1 MRKAPAPAMNGGY
14 HRMVG
19 RAGFDGTVCFPVA
32 HLSDTDNVRVE
43 TECRHKQLCLRD
55 VICLVIRRAGDGMH
69 HIVDNLPCSVP
80 LDKRQF
86 PCARFDG
93 IDTLIVRNSG
103 KQSIEQCGFTGGG
116 STRNDK
122 GHAVSDAGFKETE
135 HFLRQ
140 CICADEIVPVHSLRV
155 QFTDTDSNRAFFI
168 DHGLFHRRNTGIV
181 RQMSLC

>member
-1 MRKAPAPAMNGGY
+1 
-14 HRMVG
+14 
-19 RAGFDGTVCFPVA
+19 
-32 HLSDTDNVRVE
+32 
-43 TECRHKQLCLRD
+43 
-55 VICLVIRRAGDGMH
+55 MH

-93 IDTLIVRNSG
+93 IDTLIVRNTG
-103 KQSIEQCGFTGGG
+103 KQSIEQRRFTRTCTPG
-116 STRNDK
+116 NDK

-140 CICADEIVPVHSLRV
+140 CVCADEVIPVHSLRV
-155 QFTDTDSNRAFFI
+155 QFTDTDGNRAFFI
-168 DHGLFHRRNTGIV
+168 DHGLFHRRNTGVV

>member
-1 MRKAPAPAMNGGY
+1 
-14 HRMVG
+14 
-19 RAGFDGTVCFPVA
+19 
-32 HLSDTDNVRVE
+32 
-43 TECRHKQLCLRD
+43 
-55 VICLVIRRAGDGMH
+55 MH

-86 PCARFDG
+86 PCTRFDG
-93 IDTLIVRNSG
+93 IDTLIVRNPG

-140 CICADEIVPVHSLRV
+140 CVCADEVVPVHSLRV
-155 QFTDTDSNRAFFI
+155 QFTDADGNRAFFI
-168 DHGLFHRRNTGIV
+168 DHRLFHRRNTGIV
-181 RQMSLC
+181 RQMSLCQG